1 MVPSV
6 VMEAWLRPLLSPGE
20 FSVLVF
26 VEETLIVLAVTMT
39 NSGSISSTFRNVGE
53 ESTKGK
59 SEACPRSSWC
69 SCHGNYAA
77 AL

>member
-1 MVPSV
+1 MPSV
-6 VMEAWLRPLLSPGE
+6 VMETWLGPLLSPGE
-20 FSVLVF
+20 LSVLVL
-26 VEETLIVLAVTMT
+26 VEETLIVLVVTMT
-39 NSGSISSTFRNVGE
+39 SSSSISSNFRNVGE